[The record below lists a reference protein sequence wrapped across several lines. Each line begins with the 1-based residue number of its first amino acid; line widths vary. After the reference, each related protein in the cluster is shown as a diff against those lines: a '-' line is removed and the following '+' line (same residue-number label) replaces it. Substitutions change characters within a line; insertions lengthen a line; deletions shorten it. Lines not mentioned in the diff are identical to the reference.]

1 MKYWLCGFI
10 SIGIWAAEPTK
21 EAPQKPAETQPYLRF
36 DEKAKGAAL
45 EVGVIRLQNK
55 ETGALVDLVGA
66 VHIGD
71 EAYYQ
76 QLNKEFKTYESVLY
90 EMVKPAKLDPAQFQN
105 RPPSSVSMMQT
116 FMQKQLDLA
125 YQLDEVDY
133 TAKNFVH
140 ADMTVKQFRKRQE
153 ARGES
158 MFKLMFKLMKEDM
171 ALRAKNKNGADIS
184 SVELLRALLN
194 PNRSVELKYL
204 LARQFN
210 EMERLTAGLNDEK
223 GSVILT
229 DRNKVALKVLARELA
244 AGKKKLAIFYGAAHL
259 PDLEERMVENMG
271 FERKATR
278 WVTAWKL
285 PERVELKKP
294 NMPKTSQTPSSVNQ

>member
-1 MKYWLCGFI
+1 M
-10 SIGIWAAEPTK
+10 
-21 EAPQKPAETQPYLRF
+21 RF
-36 DEKAKGAAL
+36 EEKAKGAAL
-45 EVGVIRLQNK
+45 EVGVIRLQHK
-55 ETGALVDLVGA
+55 ETGALVDLMGA

-71 EAYYQ
+71 AAYYQ
-76 QLNKEFKTYESVLY
+76 QLNKEFKAYDAVLY
-90 EMVKPAKLDPAQFQN
+90 EMVKPANLDPAQFQN
-105 RPPSSVSMMQT
+105 RPPSSVGMMQT

-171 ALRAKNKNGADIS
+171 ARRANKKKGADIS
-184 SVELLRALLN
+184 SAELLRALLN

-259 PDLEERMVENMG
+259 PDLEERMVEKMG

-294 NMPKTSQTPSSVNQ
+294 NTPKRSQPPSAVNQ

>member
-1 MKYWLCGFI
+1 MKTWLWGFVG
-10 SIGIWAAEPTK
+10 IGLWAAEPVEK
-21 EAPQKPAETQPYLRF
+21 PKVPAEAQAYLRF
-36 DEKAKGAAL
+36 VEQAKGAAL
-45 EVGVIRLQNK
+45 EVGIIRLQHK
-55 ETGALVDLVGA
+55 ESGAVVDLVGA

-71 EAYYQ
+71 AAYYQ
-76 QLNKEFKTYESVLY
+76 QLNKEFKDYEAVLY

-105 RPPSSVSMMQT
+105 RPPSSVGMMQT
-116 FMQKQLDLA
+116 FMQRQLDLA

-140 ADMTVKQFRKRQE
+140 ADMTVKQFRKRQQ

-158 MFKLMFKLMKEDM
+158 MFKLMLKLMRDDM
-171 ALRAKNKNGADIS
+171 ARRAKNKAGADIS
-184 SVELLRALLN
+184 SAELLRALLN
-194 PNRSVELKYL
+194 PNRAVELKYL

-244 AGKKKLAIFYGAAHL
+244 EGKKKLAIFYGAAHL
-259 PDLEERMVENMG
+259 PDMEERMVKQMG
-271 FERKATR
+271 FERKAAR

-285 PERVELKKP
+285 PERVEL
-294 NMPKTSQTPSSVNQ
+294 PKASAVPKN

>member
-1 MKYWLCGFI
+1 VKYWLCGFI
-10 SIGIWAAEPTK
+10 SIGLWAAEPAG
-21 EAPQKPAETQPYLRF
+21 EAAKKPAEAQPYLRF
-36 DEKAKGAAL
+36 EEKAKGAAL
-45 EVGVIRLQNK
+45 EVGVIRLQHK
-55 ETGALVDLVGA
+55 ETGALVDLMGA

-71 EAYYQ
+71 AAYYQ
-76 QLNKEFKTYESVLY
+76 QLNKEFKAYDAVLY
-90 EMVKPAKLDPAQFQN
+90 EMVKPANLDPAQFQN
-105 RPPSSVSMMQT
+105 RPPSSVGMMQT

-171 ALRAKNKNGADIS
+171 ARRANKKKGADIS
-184 SVELLRALLN
+184 SAELLRALLN

-259 PDLEERMVENMG
+259 PDLEERMIEKMG

-294 NMPKTSQTPSSVNQ
+294 NAPKRSQPPSTVNQ

>member
-1 MKYWLCGFI
+1 MEPAGE
-10 SIGIWAAEPTK
+10 AAN
-21 EAPQKPAETQPYLRF
+21 KPAEAQPYLRF
-36 DEKAKGAAL
+36 EEKAKGAAL
-45 EVGVIRLQNK
+45 EVGVIRLQHK
-55 ETGALVDLVGA
+55 ETGALVDLMGA

-71 EAYYQ
+71 AAYYQ
-76 QLNKEFKTYESVLY
+76 QLNKEFKAYDAVLY

-105 RPPSSVSMMQT
+105 RPPSSVGMMQT

-171 ALRAKNKNGADIS
+171 ARRANKKKGADIS
-184 SVELLRALLN
+184 SAELLRALLN

-259 PDLEERMVENMG
+259 PDLEERMVEKMG

-294 NMPKTSQTPSSVNQ
+294 NTPKRSQPPSAVNQ

>member
-10 SIGIWAAEPTK
+10 SIGLWAAEPAGQAAK
-21 EAPQKPAETQPYLRF
+21 KPAEAQPYLRF
-36 DEKAKGAAL
+36 EEKAKGAAL
-45 EVGVIRLQNK
+45 EVGVIRLQHK
-55 ETGALVDLVGA
+55 ETGALVDLMGA

-71 EAYYQ
+71 AAYYQ
-76 QLNKEFKTYESVLY
+76 QLNKEFKAYDAVLY
-90 EMVKPAKLDPAQFQN
+90 EMVKPANLDPAQFQN
-105 RPPSSVSMMQT
+105 RPPSSVGMMQT

-171 ALRAKNKNGADIS
+171 ARRANNKKGADIS
-184 SVELLRALLN
+184 SAELLWALLN

-259 PDLEERMVENMG
+259 PDLEERMVEKMG

-294 NMPKTSQTPSSVNQ
+294 NTPKRSQSPSTVNQ

>member
-10 SIGIWAAEPTK
+10 SIGLWAAEP
-21 EAPQKPAETQPYLRF
+21 AIKPAEAQPYLRF
-36 DEKAKGAAL
+36 EEKPKGAAL
-45 EVGVIRLQNK
+45 EVGVIRLQHK
-55 ETGALVDLVGA
+55 ETGALVDLMGA

-71 EAYYQ
+71 AAYYQ
-76 QLNKEFKTYESVLY
+76 QLNKEFKAYDAVLY

-105 RPPSSVSMMQT
+105 RPPSSVGMMQT

-171 ALRAKNKNGADIS
+171 ARRANNKKGADIS
-184 SVELLRALLN
+184 SAELLRALLN

-259 PDLEERMVENMG
+259 PDLEERMVEKMG

-294 NMPKTSQTPSSVNQ
+294 NTPKRSQPPSTVNQ

>member
-1 MKYWLCGFI
+1 MKYWLCGLI
-10 SIGIWAAEPTK
+10 SIGLWAAEPAK
-21 EAPQKPAETQPYLRF
+21 KPAEAQPYLRF
-36 DEKAKGAAL
+36 EEKAKGAAL
-45 EVGVIRLQNK
+45 EVGVIRLQHK
-55 ETGALVDLVGA
+55 ETGALVDLMGA

-71 EAYYQ
+71 AAYYQ
-76 QLNKEFKTYESVLY
+76 QLNKEFKAYDAVLY
-90 EMVKPAKLDPAQFQN
+90 EMVKPANLDPAQFQN
-105 RPPSSVSMMQT
+105 RPPSSVGMMQT

-158 MFKLMFKLMKEDM
+158 MFKLMFKLMKEDI
-171 ALRAKNKNGADIS
+171 ARRANNKKGADIS
-184 SVELLRALLN
+184 SAELLRALLN

-259 PDLEERMVENMG
+259 PDLEERMVGKMG

-285 PERVELKKP
+285 PERVELKNP
-294 NMPKTSQTPSSVNQ
+294 NTP

>member
-10 SIGIWAAEPTK
+10 SIGLWAAEPAG
-21 EAPQKPAETQPYLRF
+21 EAANKPAEAQPYLRF
-36 DEKAKGAAL
+36 EEKAKGAAL
-45 EVGVIRLQNK
+45 EVGVIRLQHK
-55 ETGALVDLVGA
+55 ETGALVDLMGA

-71 EAYYQ
+71 AAYYQ
-76 QLNKEFKTYESVLY
+76 QLNKEFKAYEAVLY

-105 RPPSSVSMMQT
+105 RPPSSVGMMQT

-133 TAKNFVH
+133 TAKNLVH

-171 ALRAKNKNGADIS
+171 ARRANNKKGADIS
-184 SVELLRALLN
+184 SAELLRALLN

-223 GSVILT
+223 GSVILI
-229 DRNKVALKVLARELA
+229 DRNKVALKVLAHELA

-259 PDLEERMVENMG
+259 PDLEERMVEKMG

-285 PERVELKKP
+285 PERVELKNPNKP
-294 NMPKTSQTPSSVNQ
+294 

>member
-1 MKYWLCGFI
+1 MKYWLCGLI
-10 SIGIWAAEPTK
+10 SIGLWAAEPAA
-21 EAPQKPAETQPYLRF
+21 EAAKKPAEAQPYLRF
-36 DEKAKGAAL
+36 EEKAKGAAL
-45 EVGVIRLQNK
+45 EVGVIRLQHK
-55 ETGALVDLVGA
+55 ETGALVDLMGA

-71 EAYYQ
+71 AAYYQ
-76 QLNKEFKTYESVLY
+76 QLNKEFKAYDAVLY
-90 EMVKPAKLDPAQFQN
+90 EMVKPAKLDPAQIQN
-105 RPPSSVSMMQT
+105 RPPSSVGMMQT

-133 TAKNFVH
+133 TVRNFVH

-171 ALRAKNKNGADIS
+171 ARRAKNKNGADIS

-244 AGKKKLAIFYGAAHL
+244 TGKNKLAIFYGAAHL
-259 PDLEERMVENMG
+259 PDLEERMVEKMG

-285 PERVELKKP
+285 PERVELKNP
-294 NMPKTSQTPSSVNQ
+294 NTP

>member
-1 MKYWLCGFI
+1 MKTWLWAFVG
-10 SIGIWAAEPTK
+10 IGLWAAEPVEK
-21 EAPQKPAETQPYLRF
+21 PKVPAEAQAYLRF
-36 DEKAKGAAL
+36 VEQAKGAAL
-45 EVGVIRLQNK
+45 EVGIIRLQHK
-55 ETGALVDLVGA
+55 ESGAVVDLVGA

-71 EAYYQ
+71 AAYYQ
-76 QLNKEFKTYESVLY
+76 QLNKEFKDYEAVLY

-105 RPPSSVSMMQT
+105 RPPSSVGMMQT
-116 FMQKQLDLA
+116 FMQRQLDLA

-140 ADMTVKQFRKRQE
+140 ADMTVKQFRKRQQ

-158 MFKLMFKLMKEDM
+158 MFKLMLKLMRDDM
-171 ALRAKNKNGADIS
+171 ARRAKNKAGADIS
-184 SVELLRALLN
+184 SAELLRALLN
-194 PNRSVELKYL
+194 PNRAVELKYL

-244 AGKKKLAIFYGAAHL
+244 EGKKKLAIFYGAAHL
-259 PDLEERMVENMG
+259 PDMEERMVKQMG
-271 FERKATR
+271 FERQAAR
-278 WVTAWKL
+278 WLTAWKL
-285 PERVELKKP
+285 PERVEL
-294 NMPKTSQTPSSVNQ
+294 PKAPAVPKN

>member
-10 SIGIWAAEPTK
+10 SIGLWAAEPAG
-21 EAPQKPAETQPYLRF
+21 EAAKKPAEAQPYLRF
-36 DEKAKGAAL
+36 EEKAKGAAL
-45 EVGVIRLQNK
+45 EVGVIRLQHK
-55 ETGALVDLVGA
+55 ETGSLVDLIGA

-71 EAYYQ
+71 AAYYQ
-76 QLNKEFKTYESVLY
+76 QLNKEFKAYDAVLY

-105 RPPSSVSMMQT
+105 RPPSSVGMMQT

-133 TAKNFVH
+133 TARNFVH

-171 ALRAKNKNGADIS
+171 SRRAKNKNGADIS

-244 AGKKKLAIFYGAAHL
+244 TGKNKLAIFYGAAHL
-259 PDLEERMVENMG
+259 PDLEERMVEKMG
-271 FERKATR
+271 FERKDTR
-278 WVTAWKL
+278 WMTAWKL
-285 PERVELKKP
+285 PERVELKNP
-294 NMPKTSQTPSSVNQ
+294 NTP

>member
-10 SIGIWAAEPTK
+10 SIGLWAAEPAGEVAKKTA
-21 EAPQKPAETQPYLRF
+21 EAQPYLRF
-36 DEKAKGAAL
+36 EEKVKGAAL
-45 EVGVIRLQNK
+45 EVGVIRLQHK
-55 ETGALVDLVGA
+55 ETGALVDLMGA

-71 EAYYQ
+71 AAYYQ
-76 QLNKEFKTYESVLY
+76 QLNKEFKAYDAVLY

-105 RPPSSVSMMQT
+105 RPPSSVGMMQT

-171 ALRAKNKNGADIS
+171 ARRANNKKGADIS
-184 SVELLRALLN
+184 SAELLRALLN

-259 PDLEERMVENMG
+259 PDLEERMVEKMG

-294 NMPKTSQTPSSVNQ
+294 NTP

>member
-10 SIGIWAAEPTK
+10 SIGLLAAEPAG
-21 EAPQKPAETQPYLRF
+21 EAAKAQPYLRF
-36 DEKAKGAAL
+36 EEKAKGAAL
-45 EVGVIRLQNK
+45 EVGVIRMQHK

-71 EAYYQ
+71 AAYYQ
-76 QLNKEFKTYESVLY
+76 QLNKEFKTYEAVLY
-90 EMVKPAKLDPAQFQN
+90 EMVKPAKLDPAQFKN
-105 RPPSSVSMMQT
+105 RPSSSVSMMQI

-153 ARGES
+153 SRGES
-158 MFKLMFKLMKEDM
+158 MFKLMFKLMKDDM
-171 ALRAKNKNGADIS
+171 ARRAKNKTGTDIS
-184 SVELLRALLN
+184 SAELLRALLN

-229 DRNKVALKVLARELA
+229 DRNKVALKVLTRELA
-244 AGKKKLAIFYGAAHL
+244 AGKKNLAIFYGAAHL
-259 PDLEERMVENMG
+259 PDLEERMMELLQHKAKMVAVAENG
-271 FERKATR
+271 LLTFVGQWRGH
-278 WVTAWKL
+278 
-285 PERVELKKP
+285 RV
-294 NMPKTSQTPSSVNQ
+294 PSDR

>member
-1 MKYWLCGFI
+1 MKYWLCGLI
-10 SIGIWAAEPTK
+10 SIGLWAAEPAK
-21 EAPQKPAETQPYLRF
+21 KPAEAQPYLRF
-36 DEKAKGAAL
+36 EEKAKGAAL
-45 EVGVIRLQNK
+45 EVGVIRLQHK
-55 ETGALVDLVGA
+55 ETGALVDLMGA

-71 EAYYQ
+71 AAYYQ
-76 QLNKEFKTYESVLY
+76 QLNKEFKAYDAVLY
-90 EMVKPAKLDPAQFQN
+90 EMVKPANLDPAQFQN
-105 RPPSSVSMMQT
+105 RPPSNVGMMQT

-171 ALRAKNKNGADIS
+171 ARRANNKKGADIS
-184 SVELLRALLN
+184 SAELLRALLN

-259 PDLEERMVENMG
+259 PDLEERMVGKMG

-285 PERVELKKP
+285 PERVELKNP
-294 NMPKTSQTPSSVNQ
+294 NTP

>member
-10 SIGIWAAEPTK
+10 SIGLWAAEPDG
-21 EAPQKPAETQPYLRF
+21 EAAKKPAEAQPYLRF
-36 DEKAKGAAL
+36 EEKPKGAAL
-45 EVGVIRLQNK
+45 EVGVIRLQHK
-55 ETGALVDLVGA
+55 ETGAVVDLVGA

-71 EAYYQ
+71 AAYYQ
-76 QLNKEFKTYESVLY
+76 QLNKEFKAYEAVLY

-105 RPPSSVSMMQT
+105 RPPSSVGMMQT

-171 ALRAKNKNGADIS
+171 ARRAN
-184 SVELLRALLN
+184 
-194 PNRSVELKYL
+194 
-204 LARQFN
+204 
-210 EMERLTAGLNDEK
+210 
-223 GSVILT
+223 
-229 DRNKVALKVLARELA
+229 
-244 AGKKKLAIFYGAAHL
+244 KKK
-259 PDLEERMVENMG
+259 
-271 FERKATR
+271 KAR
-278 WVTAWKL
+278 
-285 PERVELKKP
+285 
-294 NMPKTSQTPSSVNQ
+294 TSARRNCCGPC

>member
-10 SIGIWAAEPTK
+10 SIGLWAAEPAG
-21 EAPQKPAETQPYLRF
+21 EAAKKPAEAQPYLRF
-36 DEKAKGAAL
+36 EEKAKGAAL
-45 EVGVIRLQNK
+45 EVGVIRLQHK
-55 ETGALVDLVGA
+55 ETGALVDLMGA

-71 EAYYQ
+71 AAYYQ
-76 QLNKEFKTYESVLY
+76 QLNKEFKAYDAVLY
-90 EMVKPAKLDPAQFQN
+90 EMVKPANLDPAQFQN
-105 RPPSSVSMMQT
+105 RPPSSVGMMQT

-171 ALRAKNKNGADIS
+171 ARRANNKKGADIS
-184 SVELLRALLN
+184 SAELLRALLN

-259 PDLEERMVENMG
+259 PDLEERMVEKMG

-294 NMPKTSQTPSSVNQ
+294 NTPKRSQPPSAVNQ